1 MLIFIFVLVHLLL
14 ILYWFLLLI
23 NYRHWYEGTP
33 KYLGESVTA
42 IGIGIW
48 NLLSSLCEEV

>member
-23 NYRHWYEGTP
+23 NYRLWYKGIL

-42 IGIGIW
+42 IGIRIW
-48 NLLSSLCEEV
+48 NLLSSLCKEV